1 MKSSHKSTME
11 QPLTRACDGI
21 LRDQVSLNISS
32 VRKVP
37 PSCILFHERKTSLKK
52 SKKSLISLAPLLP
65 LTDLVKQDVC

>member
-11 QPLTRACDGI
+11 QSLTRACDGI
-21 LRDQVSLNISS
+21 LTDQVSLISS

-37 PSCILFHERKTSLKK
+37 PSCILFHESKTSLKK